1 MTDTATSSVPQ
12 FPDHRSSV
20 FAAQEWV
27 AGLVDQL
34 ASDQYAL
41 PTPCREFDVRTLLG
55 HLYGVADR
63 LIAMGHGW
71 PAESVPAQVGS
82 LPNDVA
88 GGLRARI
95 DEARNLWA
103 DEASLTRLLEVP
115 WGQAPGAMV
124 LGVYLAENVTHG
136 WDLAMATGQ
145 DPEADPELA
154 GIALQVMTKALPADG
169 REDFPFDNPVE
180 PAPEAGPTE
189 RLANWMGRGRS

>member
-1 MTDTATSSVPQ
+1 MTDTATSPVPQ
-12 FPDHRSSV
+12 CPDHRSSV

-63 LIAMGHGW
+63 LIAMGHGR

-82 LPNDVA
+82 LPDDVA

-95 DEARNLWA
+95 AEARKLWA

-115 WGQAPGAMV
+115 WGQAPGAII

-145 DPEADPELA
+145 DPEADPRLA

-169 REDFPFDNPVE
+169 REDLPFDNPVE
-180 PAPEAGPTE
+180 PAAEAGPTE